1 MHFAPC
7 CTRYRSFQPAGKP
20 RPRAPDLA
28 RGVRSAA
35 LTALEPAVPM
45 LPLLAA
51 GGKPGMPNGGAAG
64 GIVGRSS
71 SDDEDDDEDDDAEDG
86 CQRKQSLQT
95 VILSDDDDV
104 YDSGGE
110 PRRAAR
116 PPDGPNSGLL
126 ARPRGL
132 AQGLAA
138 GVSRGPE
145 GLQAE
150 DGV

>member
-1 MHFAPC
+1 
-7 CTRYRSFQPAGKP
+7 
-20 RPRAPDLA
+20 
-28 RGVRSAA
+28 
-35 LTALEPAVPM
+35 M

-51 GGKPGMPNGGAAG
+51 GGNGGKPGHHNGGAAG

-71 SDDEDDDEDDDAEDG
+71 SDDEDDDEDEDDDGEDG

-95 VILSDDDDV
+95 MILDDYDDV

-116 PPDGPNSGLL
+116 PLVTPNSGLL
-126 ARPRGL
+126 ERPR
-132 AQGLAA
+132 GLAA
-138 GVSRGPE
+138 GVSGGPEGGPE